1 MSTIIDFLHSHG
13 SVRRFAERDIS
24 REDELEIC
32 RVAQRSPTSSN
43 LQTYSII
50 SVRNP
55 ETKKRLAKL
64 SGDQDHVAL
73 CPLFL
78 VFCADMHRLAELNRK
93 RGYPCHADTTE
104 MFIVV
109 TVDTALAAG
118 RALMAAQALG
128 MGGVMVGAIRIN
140 PTEVSAQLG
149 LPDLVYP
156 VMGMSLGYP
165 QKPPSVKPR
174 LPLDAI
180 RFDETYHS
188 EAIAAAV
195 EKYDR
200 TMGDLG
206 YMSGREVEPGRY
218 ADFKGTYSWSEHS
231 ARRLASDNP
240 STLRLQVRDY
250 LESRGFMKR

>member
-1 MSTIIDFLHSHG
+1 MSTKIDFLHSHG
-13 SVRRFAERDIS
+13 SVRRFTEREIS

-32 RVAQRSPTSSN
+32 TLAQRSPTSSN

-55 ETKKRLAKL
+55 ETKTTLARLC
-64 SGDQDHVAL
+64 GDQDHVAC

-78 VFCADMHRLAELNRK
+78 VCCADMQRLAELNQE

-104 MFIVV
+104 MFIVA

-140 PTEVSAQLG
+140 SDEVSALLG

-165 QKPPSVKPR
+165 VKPPTVKPR
-174 LPLDAI
+174 LPLDAV
-180 RFDETYHS
+180 RFEETYQS
-188 EAIAAAV
+188 EPIAAAV
-195 EKYDR
+195 EEYDR
-200 TMGDLG
+200 TLSDLD
-206 YMSGREVEPGRY
+206 YLRGREVEPERY
-218 ADFKGTYSWSEHS
+218 PDFKGAYSWSEHS
-231 ARRLASDNP
+231 ARRLASDTP
-240 STLRLQVRDY
+240 STLRLHLRDY
-250 LESRGFMKR
+250 LQSRGFMKR